1 MPCKIAYNREK
12 TGKKY
17 LTQLKEMN
25 YSVHTPVSELWDKI
39 KKFDVTNNNC
49 GHRFQAQGGNIL
61 NGMSVCGVCG
71 PSKRIEKALNVYKQR
86 YGKNYDLA
94 KKEDYYK
101 KVMALSRKN
110 FIGKSTRKMHLDH
123 IVSID
128 WGFKNQ
134 APVELIA
141 DAENLRLLSA
151 KDNIAKGAM
160 IGDFSLLKK
169 LCAKHNHPLD
179 ITVND
184 DALNNP
190 IYGLLLKRL
199 PNLFSA
205 IDTRTGVL
213 RNENICVKIID
224 VTNPTDLELGSI
236 NIFSDEIQFA
246 SNSDRRLRIIA
257 ERLLHKCNRHT
268 ERVYARKCSVKE
280 LDALTASRFLD
291 ANHFQGRG
299 QSRIKLGLYQQ
310 SELVAV
316 MTFGK
321 PRFAKG
327 YDWELIR
334 YATCSGKTIV
344 GGASKLLS
352 YFRKKYAGSI
362 ITYSDRRWGSGNVY
376 SAMGFTHIGASK
388 PNYWWVK
395 DGRRISRYQTQLD
408 RLQELIGSAFN
419 PALSER
425 DNMNR
430 AGWTRVQ
437 DLGNDIFVLA

>member
-1 MPCKIAYNREK
+1 MPCKIAHNREK

-17 LTQLKEMN
+17 LAQLSELN
-25 YSVHTPVSELWDKI
+25 YTVHTPVSELWDKI
-39 KKFDVTNNNC
+39 KKFDVTNNTC

-61 NGMSVCGVCG
+61 NRMSVCGVCG
-71 PSKRIEKALNVYKQR
+71 PSKRIEKALDVYKQR
-86 YGKNYDLA
+86 YGKSYDLT

-110 FIGKSTRKMHLDH
+110 FTGKSTRKIHLDH
-123 IVSID
+123 IISID

-141 DAENLRLLSA
+141 DAENLRLLNA
-151 KDNIAKGAM
+151 RDNIYKGAL
-160 IGDFSLLKK
+160 ISDFSLLKK
-169 LCAKHNHPLD
+169 LCAKYDHPLN
-179 ITVND
+179 ITVNE

-190 IYGLLLKRL
+190 VYGLLLKRL
-199 PNLFSA
+199 PNLFNT
-205 IDTRTGVL
+205 IDIRQGIL
-213 RNENICVKIID
+213 QAEDIRVKIID
-224 VTNPTDLELGSI
+224 VASPTDLELGSI

-257 ERLLHKCNRHT
+257 ERLLHKCNKHT
-268 ERVYARKCSVKE
+268 DKVHARKCSVKE

-299 QSRIKLGLYQQ
+299 QSRIKLGLYKE

-334 YATCSGKTIV
+334 YATCSGKTVV
-344 GGASKLLS
+344 GGATKLLS
-352 YFRKKYAGSI
+352 YFRNKHTGSI
-362 ITYSDRRWGSGNVY
+362 ITYSDRRWGNGKVY

-408 RLQELIGSAFN
+408 RLQELIGPAFN
-419 PALSER
+419 KSLSEK
-425 DNMNR
+425 DNMLG
-430 AGWTRVQ
+430 AGWMRVQ

>member
-1 MPCKIAYNREK
+1 
-12 TGKKY
+12 
-17 LTQLKEMN
+17 MN